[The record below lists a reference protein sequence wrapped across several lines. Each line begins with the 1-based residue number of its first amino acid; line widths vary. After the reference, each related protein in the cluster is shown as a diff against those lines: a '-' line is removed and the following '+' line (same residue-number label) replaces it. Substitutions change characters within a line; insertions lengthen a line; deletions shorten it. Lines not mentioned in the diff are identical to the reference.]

1 MSKVWTVVI
10 VDNKNNVS
18 VQEHWTHIG
27 DTTPA
32 YKSVSDEVGPHSRV
46 IAMIP
51 GSHMSGSKVF
61 PFQGVGRKRES
72 RIDPFD
78 TPMSPPEE

>member
-10 VDNKNNVS
+10 VDSGNNVS

-27 DTTPA
+27 DSTPA
-32 YKSVSDEVGPHSRV
+32 YKSISDEVGPLSRV

-51 GSHMSGSKVF
+51 GSHLTGSKVF
-61 PFQGVGRKRES
+61 PFHGTGQKKAPW
-72 RIDPFD
+72 IDPFD
-78 TPMSPPEE
+78 TPVSAPEE